1 MAFSSIEIFFLL
13 LLLITPL
20 DISLAKKRCVIQT
33 RYEVHV
39 INKLPANT
47 AQLELHCA
55 SKNDD
60 LGYHYP
66 AINEDFNWEFCEFI
80 MDRTLFFC
88 HFWWGSNDRSF
99 IVYNDPV
106 YCVKRGKFINYLH
119 YCKWEVR
126 ADGFYLENYNDS
138 SKTYFMDHIF
148 DWKL

>member
-1 MAFSSIEIFFLL
+1 MAFSSIEIFLLL

-80 MDRTLFFC
+80 ITLYFC
-88 HFWWGSNDRSF
+88 HFWWGSKDKSF
-99 IVYNDPV
+99 DVYDDPS
-106 YCVKRGKFINYLH
+106 YCVKNGKNPNLLKC
-119 YCKWEVR
+119 CKWEVR
-126 ADGFYLENYNDS
+126 DDGFYLEQYDAS
-138 SKTYFMDHIF
+138 TSTYYMERLEQ
-148 DWKL
+148 W

>member
-1 MAFSSIEIFFLL
+1 MHHS
-13 LLLITPL
+13 
-20 DISLAKKRCVIQT
+20 
-33 RYEVHV
+33 
-39 INKLPANT
+39 NKV
-47 AQLELHCA
+47 QE
-55 SKNDD
+55 NDD

-66 AINEDFNWEFCEFI
+66 AVNEDFNWEFCEFI

-88 HFWWGSNDRSF
+88 HIWWGSNDRSF

-106 YCVKRGKFINYLH
+106 YCVKTGKFTNYLH

-126 ADGFYLENYNDS
+126 ADGFYLENYNDT